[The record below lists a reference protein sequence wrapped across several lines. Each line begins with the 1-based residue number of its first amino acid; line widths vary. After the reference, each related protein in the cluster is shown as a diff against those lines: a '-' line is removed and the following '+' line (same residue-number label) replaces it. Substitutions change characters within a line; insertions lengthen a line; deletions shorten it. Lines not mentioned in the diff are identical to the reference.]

1 VRAEALRAASVR
13 GALLVALA
21 LILAGRASSQS
32 ITNLQTNQPTT
43 LLDAIPVDYRA
54 FSGAV
59 DYQYESRRDKV
70 NFSGFGLALDYGF
83 YRGFEIGASTRYV
96 DHPRINA
103 DRGISSGDLDLH
115 LLGTI
120 TGEDD
125 RIPATAI
132 RVDIV
137 PPTGLA
143 SRGTD
148 VSATA
153 IATKSF
159 DGFRIH
165 GNLEWTVVGQPG
177 NTERQNLWK
186 IIGGSDWNIGG
197 PWNTDSLLV
206 ADAFVRQSVRKHG
219 RTNVG
224 VEIGLR
230 RRMGMQTV
238 LLLGVSSEVAGDADR
253 QRFRLLAGFA
263 HAF

>member
-1 VRAEALRAASVR
+1 MCVGLLAS
-13 GALLVALA
+13 
-21 LILAGRASSQS
+21 RASAQS
-32 ITNLQTNQPTT
+32 IANLQTNQPTT

-54 FSGAV
+54 FSGAI

-70 NFSGFGLALDYGF
+70 NFSGLGLALDYGV
-83 YRGFEIGASTRYV
+83 YRGFEFGASTRYV

-103 DRGISSGDLDLH
+103 NRGIPSGDLDLH
-115 LLGTI
+115 VLWAVTA
-120 TGEDD
+120 ED
-125 RIPATAI
+125 RSVPAIAI
-132 RVDIV
+132 RADVV

-159 DGFRIH
+159 DRFRLH
-165 GNLEWTVVGQPG
+165 ANLEWTVVGEPG
-177 NTERQNLWK
+177 GGERQNLWK
-186 IIGGSDWNIGG
+186 AAGGADWNIGG
-197 PWNTDSLLV
+197 SWDTDSLLV
-206 ADAFVRQSVRKHG
+206 GDAFVRQSVRRHG

-224 VEIGLR
+224 FELGLR
-230 RRMGMQTV
+230 QRVGMQTV
-238 LLLGVSSEVAGDADR
+238 LLLGISSEAAGDADR